1 VTPNDSFIQA
11 LFLDNLGVAATPADL
26 AFFEN
31 TLNTCPNGQQVV
43 AFCIESSPAA
53 RQRLATQWFVQFLGV
68 MPTADQ
74 VAPIADQLATQAIE
88 VVLANFLASAAY
100 FQKAGGTDLCLR
112 DSVYTKDLLRR
123 SPSPA
128 EFQAQVALLALVGRP
143 EFVFQLLTSPEYRT
157 LTVTGLYTNLLHRT
171 PSPAEVNSW
180 VFSGLSTNQILFQI
194 ESSAEFLPGGR
205 LTGLLK

>member
-1 VTPNDSFIQA
+1 VVVDYAGGVASAITYQGVEQRITNVTPNDSFIQA

-100 FQKAGGTDLCLR
+100 FQKAGGTDSAFVIQL
-112 DSVYTKDLLRR
+112 YKDLLA
-123 SPSPA
+123 SQPESCK
-128 EFQAQVALLALVGRP
+128 FQAQVALLALVGRP

-157 LTVTGLYTNLLHRT
+157 LTVTGLYTKPLA
-171 PSPAEVNSW
+171 PDA
-180 VFSGLSTNQILFQI
+180 F
-194 ESSAEFLPGGR
+194 PGR
-205 LTGLLK
+205 SE